1 MNEVITSL
9 WLKIKAENKM
19 RDDAKK
25 AGEEM
30 ADKANS
36 MPRQRPQMADKAKNV
51 KPPTRPTKFQ
61 CGGCLNVSQNQLAA
75 DGRY

>member
-30 ADKANS
+30 VDEANS
-36 MPRQRPQMADKAKNV
+36 MP
-51 KPPTRPTKFQ
+51 
-61 CGGCLNVSQNQLAA
+61 
-75 DGRY
+75 